1 MHSPSERIVKNTML
15 LYMRQLFT
23 LALGLYTTRFTLQ
36 LLGVTDFGIY
46 AAVGGITWLLNIL
59 SSVFTLGSQRFLTI
73 ELAKQDFKQMNLVYI
88 ASTNLQI
95 VFSGV
100 LILIGETIGLWF
112 LLTQMTIPEDRLN
125 IAFWVY
131 QISLFGT
138 FLDMLNVPNEAVV
151 SSRENFSF
159 VALMAVV
166 VSILKFIFVVALFF
180 ISWDKLL
187 LYALAFFMIQF
198 LNRYINMQ
206 YCKTHYAEAHYK
218 FVWDFALM
226 KDMLKVSFWYG
237 LYGVAN
243 TSFLHGVT
251 LLLNLFFGPVVNAAY
266 AVAIQIYSGFRM
278 FCSHFQAASNTQII
292 RLYTIGELDRMAKL
306 LSSVCKISFFLFFT
320 MSLPF
325 LFNAEFM
332 LRIWLGHIPDHS
344 VSFFVLLTVFAYTDV
359 FMIPLD
365 WACLAT
371 GKVKHY
377 YIVVSIT
384 LLIILP
390 FAYSAFWL
398 GAIPETIYII
408 AIIMS
413 WIGLVLRLTILR
425 KLISLSSSLFLKQ
438 VVLKSLIVSSIS
450 LLFPAFYHY
459 YINDG
464 VVTILTDFI
473 LTYLV
478 TSVIVYTIGFDKSER
493 MLVKNMFLACR
504 NKIKRI

>member
-1 MHSPSERIVKNTML
+1 MQSPSERIVKNTMM

-23 LALGLYTTRFTLQ
+23 LALGLYTTRLTLQ

-46 AAVGGITWLLNIL
+46 AAVGGVTWLLNIL
-59 SSVFTLGSQRFLTI
+59 SSVFTLGSQRFLTV
-73 ELAKQDFKQMNLVYI
+73 ELAKQDFNQMNLVYI

-112 LLTQMTIPEDRLN
+112 MLTQMTIPEDRLY

-151 SSRENFSF
+151 SSRENYSF

-166 VSILKFIFVVALFF
+166 VSILKFLFVVVLFF

-187 LYALAFFMIQF
+187 FYALALFMIQF
-198 LNRYINMQ
+198 MNRYINMR
-206 YCKTHYAEAHYK
+206 YCKRHYIEAHYR
-218 FVWDFALM
+218 FIWDFALM
-226 KDMLKVSFWYG
+226 RRMLKVSFWYG
-237 LYGVAN
+237 LYGIAN

-266 AVAIQIYSGFRM
+266 AVAVQIYSGFRM

-292 RLYTIGELDRMAKL
+292 RLYTIGELDRMTKL

-332 LRIWLGHIPDHS
+332 LRIWLGDIPDRS
-344 VSFFVLLTVFAYTDV
+344 VTFFILLTIFAYTDV
-359 FMIPLD
+359 FMLPLD

-377 YIVVSIT
+377 YIAVSIT
-384 LLIILP
+384 LLVILP
-390 FAYSAFWL
+390 IAYLAFLL
-398 GAIPETIYII
+398 GSIPETIYII

-413 WIGLVLRLTILR
+413 WIGLVLRLSILR
-425 KLISLSSSLFLKQ
+425 KLISLNSILFLKQ
-438 VVLKSLIVSSIS
+438 VVLRSLLVLSIS
-450 LLFPAFYHY
+450 LLVPALIHY
-459 YINDG
+459 YINANF
-464 VVTILTDFI
+464 VIILTDFI
-473 LTYLV
+473 LTYIV
-478 TSVIVYTIGFDKSER
+478 TTVIVYTLGFDESER
-493 MLVKNMFLACR
+493 MLVKNLLLACR
-504 NKIKRI
+504 NKIKKI